1 VGCDGKEIK
10 GVDDLH
16 KHLTEE
22 KIDAKVA
29 LDVFR
34 LSQRLA
40 LEVMPEELKVETGSA
55 HLVIER

>member
-1 VGCDGKEIK
+1 
-10 GVDDLH
+10 
-16 KHLTEE
+16 
-22 KIDAKVA
+22 

-40 LEVMPEELKVETGSA
+40 LEVMPEELKVETGSD